1 MKFWSFKD
9 IFTKELQVKLFMWD
23 FSNFN
28 VSLYK

>member
-9 IFTKELQVKLFMWD
+9 IFTKELQGKLFMWD

-28 VSLYK
+28 VSL